1 MPFTTCWPC
10 DIVRPWGEQTT
21 GLIGLGETWRNDE
34 KCIIP
39 PQYVVRE
46 VSSEQ
51 KIQLLQTN
59 NNPCVIPSA
68 HLQESVLHADKVLD
82 SAGPGGVVGVS
93 NYQWDFAQAG
103 GWYQSHGCSLE
114 NDLEITSL
122 WSESQEKCWPDHPN
136 SYRIVSVSVSM
147 VVGFHNPKWLSY
159 DKMCSWQSCIHTVQP
174 HTPPWENSGT
184 VEDVS
189 STRAMVQLNRPHK
202 PTKQSVTA
210 LIQDSNTLFTME
222 FPPASKKWSMI
233 LVFLALV
240 WWSCVYFTYQTNQN
254 IWLKMRF
261 NMQLLVDCMAWQN
274 PTINQSQWEPQP
286 EKVSYMLCTAWET
299 LVMLTLIH
307 HRHQNYTALD
317 PKQLKQTQRT
327 SPRAAKNP
335 IE

>member
-1 MPFTTCWPC
+1 MRFTTCWPC

-21 GLIGLGETWRNDE
+21 GLGETWRNDE

-39 PQYVVRE
+39 PQHVVRE

-82 SAGPGGVVGVS
+82 SDGPGGVVGVS

-114 NDLEITSL
+114 NDLEITSV
-122 WSESQEKCWPDHPN
+122 WSESQEKSWPDHPN
-136 SYRIVSVSVSM
+136 SYRIASVSVSM
-147 VVGFHNPKWLSY
+147 VVGFHSPKWLFY
-159 DKMCSWQSCIHTVQP
+159 DKMCSWQSCINTVQHAHP
-174 HTPPWENSGT
+174 ALRKLWDGGGRFKHSCHGSTK
-184 VEDVS
+184 S
-189 STRAMVQLNRPHK
+189 STQANETVCHCFDSRLQHLVQNGIS
-202 PTKQSVTA
+202 TG
-210 LIQDSNTLFTME
+210 IQKVIDDTRL
-222 FPPASKKWSMI
+222 
-233 LVFLALV
+233 LALV

-261 NMQLLVDCMAWQN
+261 NMQLLVACVAWQN

-286 EKVSYMLCTAWET
+286 EKDNCMLCTAWET

-327 SPRAAKNP
+327 SPRGAKIP